1 MLASQPIRIIHSLR
15 TADLLAVL
23 RNEWTRTMAD
33 GGYAQVVAVDTAG
46 AFDRVAHAGVII
58 KAQDAGIGG
67 NLLAWLRDYLNG
79 RWKLYFGGYKSYP
92 YAIRTGVPE
101 SSILGP
107 TLFLFYVRDIDYAV
121 HFLRLQACNVSQ

>member
-1 MLASQPIRIIHSLR
+1 
-15 TADLLAVL
+15 
-23 RNEWTRTMAD
+23 MAD

-46 AFDRVAHAGVII
+46 AFDQVAHAGVII

-67 NLLAWLRDYLNG
+67 NFACLAEGLPQWQMEVV
-79 RWKLYFGGYKSYP
+79 FGGYKSDP
-92 YAIRTGVPE
+92 YEIRTGVPE
-101 SSILGP
+101 GSILGP